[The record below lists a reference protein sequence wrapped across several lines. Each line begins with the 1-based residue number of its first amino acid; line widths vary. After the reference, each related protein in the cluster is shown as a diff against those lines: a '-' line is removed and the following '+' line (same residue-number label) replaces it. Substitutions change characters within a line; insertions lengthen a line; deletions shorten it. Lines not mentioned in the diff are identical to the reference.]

1 MGGSSLYIWGQVDDP
16 DVEHGAA
23 ASRQRAEQRR
33 RDAQQTFTGDIGE
46 PLPEEFKRYLESLP
60 PLEAFQLL
68 NARERAVA
76 PMYAE
81 PGAPLAAR
89 LQQPLVDDLMHFLH
103 DRLTPAW
110 PATARVLDGYLAQQP
125 PTCYLRRSDLTAPS
139 GRRRRADEPPTWYLQ
154 LHFTGNSGLLE
165 VSAALAAHWTDHW
178 FRENRDRLAREL
190 LAPIA
195 FTAQAEQPTPRHT
208 FVPIDRTGY
217 ARFLVREPEATAES
231 PAGAP
236 VATDSEATEFDTAQQ
251 AQTIPHL
258 ETGARFAVDRASL
271 TRRDSVKFIASLD
284 DRFGPLMADGQCR
297 CQLCAP
303 DFVPTDVTVEPVP
316 ADR

>member
-16 DVEHGAA
+16 DVENGAA
-23 ASRQRAEQRR
+23 ASRRRNEQRR
-33 RDAQQTFTGDIGE
+33 QAEKQATFTGDIGE

-76 PMYAE
+76 PTYAE

-89 LQQPLVDDLMHFLH
+89 LQQPLVADLMGFLR
-103 DRLTPAW
+103 DRLAPAW
-110 PATARVLDGYLAQQP
+110 PATAHVLEGYLETQP
-125 PTCYLRRSDLTAPS
+125 PTCYLRRSDLIAPS

-154 LHFTGNSGLLE
+154 LHFTGNSGLVE
-165 VSAALAAHWTDHW
+165 VSAALAAHWTDLW
-178 FRENRDRLAREL
+178 FRENRERLAREL
-190 LAPIA
+190 LAPVGFA
-195 FTAQAEQPTPRHT
+195 PSAEQPNPPHT

-217 ARFLVREPEATAES
+217 ARFLVREPEDASRATVAAE
-231 PAGAP
+231 AGA
-236 VATDSEATEFDTAQQ
+236 DEFDLAQQ

-271 TRRDSVKFIASLD
+271 TRRDSVKFIAALD
-284 DRFGPLMADGQCR
+284 DRFGALMADGHCR

-303 DFVPTDVTVEPVP
+303 DFAAGAGPFEP
-316 ADR
+316 ASSNG